1 MKLRLAGGRHPHQR
15 RMPSRHVVK
24 PAGRQVQHAVD
35 DREIK
40 PRKLVGLEELVEL
53 RGHLGRRGNYDLA
66 VRSLPHEDRLV
77 GDLVGEKPPH
87 RHRHQRRGHPV
98 AAHVDHKEPG
108 MLGVEGKDVEK
119 VTGEALTRHIPPGDL
134 GAGEIDRIGGQ
145 QRLLHLRRR
154 LEVADHPGVFPR
166 DLVVEHRQLGIRLLE
181 MLAGDGEIFVG
192 SDQFLIFR
200 DGVFKRRNEQ
210 IEHLLPAGLY
220 TKFLPRDRHLK
231 RRLLGDVAHRRLEQG
246 VHPPEQVFR
255 LVWLGDVVVGP
266 GVEAADDV
274 NWIRERGEEDEGH
287 VPQGGVGFHRLAEF
301 VAGHHRHLDVG
312 DDDVGHPL
320 LGELERLGAVLTPA
334 DRMAGLG
341 EPLLED
347 LRLDAAVFRDQH
359 VTAAGRTV
367 SRSAACVTRHDRTS
381 PPRPLCGGRYLNVAS
396 AVGASLWMLK
406 SLSRLVNLKTWKIS
420 GRMLHIFSRPLPPEI
435 LRWSWPRRPSMA
447 LDMNCTLPKS
457 RSTSGPGTLPMSVLS
472 SVLISSSTVSS
483 RIFASLKAT
492 MCTSPVLAV

>member
-1 MKLRLAGGRHPHQR
+1 M
-15 RMPSRHVVK
+15 
-24 PAGRQVQHAVD
+24 
-35 DREIK
+35 
-40 PRKLVGLEELVEL
+40 
-53 RGHLGRRGNYDLA
+53 
-66 VRSLPHEDRLV
+66 
-77 GDLVGEKPPH
+77 
-87 RHRHQRRGHPV
+87 
-98 AAHVDHKEPG
+98 AAHIHHEEPD
-108 MLGVEGKDVEK
+108 MLGVERKDVEK
-119 VTGEALTRHIPPGDL
+119 VTGEAFAGHVSPGYV
-134 GAGEIDRIGGQ
+134 GPREIDRIGGQ
-145 QRLLHLRRR
+145 QRLLHLGRR
-154 LEVADHPGVFPR
+154 LEVADHAGIFPQ
-166 DLVVEHRQLGIRLLE
+166 DLFVEHRQLGIGLLK
-181 MLAGDGEIFVG
+181 MLTGNREILVG
-192 SDQFLIFR
+192 RDQFLIFGNR
-200 DGVFKRRNEQ
+200 IFKRRHEE
-210 IEHLLPAGLY
+210 IEHLLPAGLHA
-220 TKFLPRDRHLK
+220 KLLPRNRHLE
-231 RRLLGDVAHRRLEQG
+231 RRLLARVTHRRLQQR
-246 VHPPEQVFR
+246 VHAPEQVFR

-457 RSTSGPGTLPMSVLS
+457 RSTSGPGTLPMSALS